1 MRRSRFSWLLPVW
14 VLLMGFSLV
23 LPSADMAEAATRKST
38 KRVSTT
44 QRSTTTQTARVQKAS
59 GRGTRSVKV
68 TRVSTR
74 HYSST
79 RANARR
85 ARLARAKAAAYA
97 RDAVALREPLYKLD
111 VNGNEVPD
119 IRAEAAIIYN
129 PITHQVLWEEN
140 SQSTRSIASITK
152 VMTAVVFL
160 EHVTDLSTEVVIEPA
175 DMRAASTTYLR
186 ANERVTPDT
195 LLRLMLIGSDNAAA
209 RVLARVSP
217 FGSAGFIDRMNMKAK
232 ELGLESTHYADP
244 CGLNPDNVSSAYD
257 MARLIA
263 FAGNDERIASIMRRS
278 EDIVSTSRRMVVVH
292 NTNKLVGGDVDVRAS
307 KTGFIRQAGYC
318 LATILQV
325 PQGDPV
331 AVVVL
336 GARSNAGRFMETRH
350 LFNWLSTR
358 AGSLFKPA
366 AVAAVDAPKGPD
378 QPQQ

>member
-1 MRRSRFSWLLPVW
+1 
-14 VLLMGFSLV
+14 MGFSLA
-23 LPSADMAEAATRKST
+23 LPAVDTAEAASRKTVKVTRTST
-38 KRVSTT
+38 TT
-44 QRSTTTQTARVQKAS
+44 QRSTTSGTTRVHKVS
-59 GRGTRSVKV
+59 GSGTRTSRV
-68 TRVSTR
+68 TRVQR
-74 HYSST
+74 YSST

-85 ARLARAKAAAYA
+85 MRLARAKAAAYA
-97 RDAVALREPLYKLD
+97 RDVVALQAPLYKLD
-111 VNGNEVPD
+111 SNGNEVPD

-129 PITHQVLWEEN
+129 PVTHQVLWEEN
-140 SQSTRSIASITK
+140 SQTTRSIASITK

-160 EHVTDLSTEVVIEPA
+160 EHVSDLSTEVVIEPA

-217 FGSAGFIDRMNMKAK
+217 FGSAGFIDRMNAKAK

-257 MARLIA
+257 MARLIS

-278 EDIVSTSRRMVVVH
+278 EDIVSTSRRSVVVH

-350 LFNWLSTR
+350 LFNWLSQRT
-358 AGSLFKPA
+358 GSLLKPA
-366 AVAAVDAPKGPD
+366 AVAAVEAKVPD

>member
-1 MRRSRFSWLLPVW
+1 
-14 VLLMGFSLV
+14 MGFSLA
-23 LPSADMAEAATRKST
+23 LPAVDTAEAASRKT
-38 KRVSTT
+38 VKVKRT
-44 QRSTTTQTARVQKAS
+44 STTTQQSTTS
-59 GRGTRSVKV
+59 GTRVRKVSGSGTRTTRV
-68 TRVSTR
+68 TRVQR
-74 HYSST
+74 YSST

-85 ARLARAKAAAYA
+85 MRLARAKAAAYA
-97 RDAVALREPLYKLD
+97 RDVVALQAPLYKLD
-111 VNGNEVPD
+111 SNGNEVPD

-140 SQSTRSIASITK
+140 SQTTRSIASITK

-160 EHVTDLSTEVVIEPA
+160 EHVSDLSTEVVIEPA

-217 FGSAGFIDRMNMKAK
+217 FGSSGFIDRMNAKAK

-257 MARLIA
+257 MARLIS

-278 EDIVSTSRRMVVVH
+278 EDIVSTSRRSVVVH

-350 LFNWLSTR
+350 LFNWLSQRT
-358 AGSLFKPA
+358 GSLLKPA
-366 AVAAVDAPKGPD
+366 AVAAVEAPKVPD